1 MNNLGSNN
9 TFIGNSVGSQNRGN
23 LMFLE
28 VITQVVVIEEVTIP
42 SLDINRGLETPQGI
56 KM

>member
-42 SLDINRGLETPQGI
+42 SLAINRGLETPQGI